1 MINTDITKPTRIAP
15 TVLVRD
21 DYGNEH
27 TVTPPGW
34 MWVLGFA
41 IRGVPWA
48 VEEIES
54 GRCDAAQEYLAAMRD
69 QGSGI

>member
-1 MINTDITKPTRIAP
+1 MTSERKPTSFAP

-21 DYGNEH
+21 EYGNTH

-34 MWVLGFA
+34 VWVLAFA
-41 IRGVPWA
+41 LRGVPWA

-54 GRCDAAQEYLAAMRD
+54 GRCDAAQKYLAAQRER
-69 QGSGI
+69 GAFI